1 MTNDFI
7 MQMKPWFGA
16 EERGNFILYGRR
28 WLYYR
33 VQRQALL
40 NK

>member
-16 EERGNFILYGRR
+16 EEKEAFILYGRK
-28 WLYYR
+28 LY
-33 VQRQALL
+33 QSS
-40 NK
+40 KDKHF